1 MNAIEKMR
9 KGKTPK
15 YIKGSDFALYVR
27 ITLRHVDTIDL
38 AALYVESFINGFR
51 DDYSSIIADELLA
64 RPDGFDTLI
73 QLCAVLYQQ
82 GALDAII
89 PVELRVMQ
97 NLMERGN
104 AFDALHSLI
113 ENNNLKNAVRIIV
126 AGCEWLPADK
136 IDDALLD
143 EVVNH
148 LSSLAH

>member
-1 MNAIEKMR
+1 
-9 KGKTPK
+9 
-15 YIKGSDFALYVR
+15 
-27 ITLRHVDTIDL
+27 
-38 AALYVESFINGFR
+38 
-51 DDYSSIIADELLA
+51 
-64 RPDGFDTLI
+64 
-73 QLCAVLYQQ
+73 
-82 GALDAII
+82 
-89 PVELRVMQ
+89 MQ

-104 AFDALHSLI
+104 AFDVLHSLI